1 MKTNI
6 KLKVTPEQSEAV
18 QKISFANNI
27 LWKPTNFNSNTT
39 NVRFIF
45 INPTNLTKCAYLSSN
60 YFEAQKTGSTI
71 KNLGLKALRGFKIP
85 IPPLKE
91 QERIVAILDKFDT
104 LTTSISEGLPA
115 EIEARKQQYEYYRD
129 NLLNF
134 EKIDIEVLI

>member
-1 MKTNI
+1 MKINI
-6 KLKVTPEQSEAV
+6 KLRVTPEQSEAV
-18 QKISFANNI
+18 QKICFANSI
-27 LWKPTNFNSNTT
+27 IWKPTNFNRNTT

-91 QERIVAILDKFDT
+91 QERIVAILDKFDI
-104 LTTSISEGLPA
+104 LVNDISSGLPA
-115 EIEARKQQYEYYRD
+115 EIAMRNKQYEYYRE
-129 NLLNF
+129 LLLGF
-134 EKIDIEVLI
+134 DKADRS